1 MAEAR
6 TLARPYAQAVFNKA
20 SEDDSFE
27 QWSEALNFLKVVTE
41 NQSMKRIIGNPDI
54 QQEQVISVYQDIAKD
69 SLDEKGINFLKVTA
83 ENGRLE
89 LIPEIADFYEEM
101 QAERSGSIDAL
112 VISAFAVSAAQK
124 KTIAEA
130 LKKKFSCE
138 VTIKTE
144 TDKSLIGGII
154 IRAGDV
160 VIDGSVKTELE
171 KITHALLV

>member
-6 TLARPYAQAVFNKA
+6 TLARPYAQAVFNQA
-20 SEDDSFE
+20 SIDDSFDK
-27 QWSEALNFLKVVTE
+27 WSDTLNFMKVVTE
-41 NQSMKRIIGNPDI
+41 NQAMKEIIGNPDI
-54 QQEQVISVYQDIAKD
+54 QQDQVISVYQDVAKE
-69 SLDEKGINFLKVTA
+69 SLDEKGINFLRVAA
-83 ENGRLE
+83 ENGRLK

-112 VISAFAVSAAQK
+112 VTSAFAVNAAQK

-130 LKKKFSCE
+130 LKKKFACE
-138 VTIKTE
+138 VTVKTV

>member
-6 TLARPYAQAVFNKA
+6 TLARPYAQAVFNQA
-20 SEDDSFE
+20 SIDDSFDK
-27 QWSEALNFLKVVTE
+27 WSDTLNFMKVVTE
-41 NQSMKRIIGNPDI
+41 NQAMKEIIGNPDI
-54 QQEQVISVYQDIAKD
+54 QQDQVISVYQDVAKE
-69 SLDEKGINFLKVTA
+69 SLDEKGINFLRVAA
-83 ENGRLE
+83 ENDRLK

-112 VISAFAVSAAQK
+112 VTSAFAVNAAQK

-130 LKKKFSCE
+130 LKKKFACE
-138 VTIKTE
+138 VTVKTA